1 MRKMTKLAAVAALM
15 SLAGGAFAAEVEVK
29 MQIGKAKQVM
39 AGLFDKRAAAKTAE
53 SKRESET
60 RS

>member
-1 MRKMTKLAAVAALM
+1 MAVAALM
-15 SLAGGAFAAEVEVK
+15 TLAGGAFAAEVK

-53 SKRESET
+53 K
-60 RS
+60 